1 MAAVAL
7 LTLDYIWATNEYNG
21 YKLVRKGDILLHV
34 GFLLDLLA

>member
-7 LTLDYIWATNEYNG
+7 LALHYIWATYEYNG
-21 YKLVRKGDILLHV
+21 YKLVREGDSLLHI